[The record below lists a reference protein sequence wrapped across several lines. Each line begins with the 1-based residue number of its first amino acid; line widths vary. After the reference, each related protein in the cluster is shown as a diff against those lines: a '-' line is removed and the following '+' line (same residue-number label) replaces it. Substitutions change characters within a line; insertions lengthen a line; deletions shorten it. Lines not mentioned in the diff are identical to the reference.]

1 MVWCITAGMRL
12 IRQMPRRIMISML
25 FVMTG
30 LSCVPSIGL
39 ENDWEGSPLGWKS
52 SHLSV
57 FEGIAFQRLSAV
69 SGDSGTTEDERND

>member
-1 MVWCITAGMRL
+1 MRMMRMVCIKGFG
-12 IRQMPRRIMISML
+12 I
-25 FVMTG
+25 

-52 SHLSV
+52 SRLSV